1 MLVPEGRL
9 SSDLIVDDSPLK
21 DLSWDRV
28 FCDGPEGNAAKLHRD
43 VTLRTYRTTEYH
55 VLHTGGFL
63 RLCTMRGR
71 MYWLAQNQTGHITP
85 DWKLHFSV
93 ELQDIPQAWDLLAAL
108 FLERGCEVGMK
119 ATYAHLRDES
129 YWSSAQRGREI
140 TLYIYTHD
148 KAFEEAQ
155 EDDCCL
161 WLGTEYERRG
171 YLCIHTQVVE
181 QARDG
186 LLFVTVVQERPD
198 FLPFR
203 VLPAVQPGHT
213 MPHWYALLKHGWKR
227 PEYALE
233 VVPTAILLLA
243 LTLHCETKPLSHTR
257 QCAKNT
263 RSRMWLLRRDKQ
275 LAHW

>member
-129 YWSSAQRGREI
+129 YWSSAQRGRE
-140 TLYIYTHD
+140 
-148 KAFEEAQ
+148 
-155 EDDCCL
+155 
-161 WLGTEYERRG
+161 
-171 YLCIHTQVVE
+171 
-181 QARDG
+181 
-186 LLFVTVVQERPD
+186 
-198 FLPFR
+198 
-203 VLPAVQPGHT
+203 
-213 MPHWYALLKHGWKR
+213 
-227 PEYALE
+227 
-233 VVPTAILLLA
+233 
-243 LTLHCETKPLSHTR
+243 
-257 QCAKNT
+257 
-263 RSRMWLLRRDKQ
+263 
-275 LAHW
+275 